1 MPTSLRTRRE
11 EAAMNIQAPVP
22 GFDDDVSLLGI
33 SGGQL
38 RTLPGNRDVQLA
50 RAKLL
55 QDLHSKGVPTR
66 RIESW
71 HYTDLRSRV
80 KPPAGPVSVRH
91 APLARE
97 PLVAGSIVLQAND
110 PPSDGLAGISGV
122 SVHDYRDALADGSA
136 AVRLV
141 ARNDDDAIGRINGAL
156 VQDGLAVEVA
166 AGARLKSP
174 LELQIPASGSFHAR
188 FTVTFQADAKA
199 TVIERHVGADEHHER
214 LVTAV
219 SDLHVGKGAEVTW
232 IIVQLEGASD
242 SHLGQLNF
250 ILEENA
256 RLRLLVLNAGG
267 KLVRQELHGRQSGE
281 GAQLVLC
288 GINLLSGNSH
298 TDVTMT
304 LEHEAVGTTSAEMMR
319 NIVFD
324 RASGVFQGGIKVA
337 PGAQKT
343 DARMACN
350 TLLLSD
356 EGQFFAKPELEI
368 FADDVQC
375 GHGATVADIDDT
387 HLYYLMARG
396 IPKARA
402 RSLLIKGFLAELLVS
417 IEDERI
423 VEALDQTI
431 SAWLD
436 QRD

>member
-1 MPTSLRTRRE
+1 
-11 EAAMNIQAPVP
+11 MNIQDAAPTI
-22 GFDDDVSLLGI
+22 DDSLSSLGI

-38 RTLPGNRDVQLA
+38 RTLPGNRAVQLA
-50 RAKLL
+50 RGHLL
-55 QDLHSKGVPTR
+55 QDLHSKGLPTR

-71 HYTDLRSRV
+71 HYTDLRSRL
-80 KPPAGPVSVRH
+80 KAPGRPVSVSH
-91 APLARE
+91 AAPALE
-97 PLVAGSIVLQAND
+97 PLIADSIVLRAND
-110 PPSDGLAGISGV
+110 PRLDAVAGISCV
-122 SVHDYRDALADGSA
+122 SVRRYRDALADGSA
-136 AVRLV
+136 AAGLV
-141 ARNDDDAIGRINGAL
+141 ARGGDDAIGRINGAL
-156 VQDGLAVEVA
+156 VQDGLTVEVA
-166 AGARLKSP
+166 AGARLEAP

-188 FTVTFQADAKA
+188 FIVTFQADAKA
-199 TVIERHVGADEHHER
+199 TVIERHVGADEGHDR
-214 LVTAV
+214 FVTAV
-219 SDLHVGKGAEVTW
+219 SALHVGKGADVTW
-232 IIVQLEGASD
+232 IILQQEGASD

-250 ILEENA
+250 VLEEKA

-288 GINLLSGNSH
+288 GINLLSGDGH
-298 TDVTMT
+298 TDLTMT
-304 LEHEAVGTTSAEMMR
+304 LEHQAVGTTSTETMR
-319 NIVFD
+319 NVVFD

-356 EGQFFAKPELEI
+356 KGEFFAKPELEI

-375 GHGATVADIDDT
+375 GHGATVADIEDT

-402 RSLLIKGFLAELLVS
+402 RSLLIKGFVAELLVP
-417 IEDERI
+417 IEDER
-423 VEALDQTI
+423 VRSALDQTI

-436 QRD
+436 ERD